1 MGIVRKLYMNLINSG
16 YEVQTVEVASNISQ
30 HHKIS
35 YSFITST
42 IPHIIQ
48 LDSVDERLKG
58 LQDKRLKGLQDKR
71 LRKGRFVDCYELM
84 SGGVFDYKLLA
95 ENVSTACQKSAK
107 SLLKVY

>member
-1 MGIVRKLYMNLINSG
+1 MNGSVG
-16 YEVQTVEVASNISQ
+16 TVMDICYSTAHGPYDSDNRDDSEYVVVDISQ

-58 LQDKRLKGLQDKR
+58 LQDKRLKSLQDKR
-71 LRKGRFVDCYELM
+71 LRKGRFIDCYELM
-84 SGGVFDYKLLA
+84 SGGVFDYKL
-95 ENVSTACQKSAK
+95 
-107 SLLKVY
+107 